1 MDQPPP
7 GQSAPD
13 PAIPA
18 PPPPPPPPLAKRPAK
33 WPPLLALLA
42 VLLFV
47 TFGGFFFSG
56 VPSGVAGEVE
66 VGAPVEIGSGATIQP
81 AKGWIVE
88 GHNANPAGVRLHG
101 SGNGFLD
108 ASIHA
113 SSVTAEEVV
122 QLYVSEY
129 LESQS
134 TQLSVGTVETLEV
147 PGGPAAV
154 VSYVGVF
161 RGVDVTLEGE
171 VIGILGP
178 SGSSVVVD
186 AWSQEALYGS
196 IREQVRAMA
205 ASVRIP

>member
-1 MDQPPP
+1 MQPA
-7 GQSAPD
+7 QTPD
-13 PAIPA
+13 PSI
-18 PPPPPPPPLAKRPAK
+18 PPPPPPPPKRPAK
-33 WPPLLALLA
+33 WLPLLGLMA

-66 VGAPVEIGSGATIQP
+66 VGAPVDVGSGATIQP
-81 AKGWIVE
+81 AQGWTVE
-88 GHNANPAGVRLHG
+88 GHNTNPVGVRLTG
-101 SGNGFLD
+101 GGNGFLD

-113 SSVTAEEVV
+113 SPASPEDLVRT
-122 QLYVSEY
+122 YVSDY
-129 LESQS
+129 LEAQA
-134 TQLSVGTVETLEV
+134 TQLSVGAIETLSV
-147 PGGPAAV
+147 PAGPAAV

-178 SGSSVVVD
+178 SGTSVVVD
-186 AWSQEALYGS
+186 AWSQEGLYAS
-196 IREQVRAMA
+196 VREQVRAMA

>member
-1 MDQPPP
+1 MQP
-7 GQSAPD
+7 APN
-13 PAIPA
+13 PEVSI
-18 PPPPPPPPLAKRPAK
+18 PPPPPPPPKRPAK
-33 WPPLLALLA
+33 WLPLIGLLA

-66 VGAPVEIGSGATIQP
+66 VGAPIDVASGVTIQP
-81 AKGWIVE
+81 ADGWGVE
-88 GHNANPAGVRLHG
+88 STNSNPPGVRLHG

-108 ASIHA
+108 ASIH
-113 SSVTAEEVV
+113 SSGTSPEEVV
-122 QLYVSEY
+122 QSYVTEY

-134 TQLSVGTVETLEV
+134 TQLSVGEVEPLSL
-147 PGGPAAV
+147 PAGPAAV

-161 RGVDVTLEGE
+161 KGVDVTLEGE

-178 SGSSVVVD
+178 SETSVVVD
-186 AWSQEALYGS
+186 AWSQEALYAS
-196 IREQVRAMA
+196 VREQVRAMA